1 MLNKFNIINELKNN
15 LRNLKSNNEKF
26 ILIIA
31 FFLLISLFF
40 VSVIWSLTTGSIDIS
55 LQTIINSIGHLIW
68 NTKVAEVD
76 VMNVM
81 VINEIRLPRMILA
94 FIVGA
99 ALSITGGSMQG
110 LFRNPLADPALIG
123 VSTGAALG
131 AVIFIILG
139 SYFFPDLPSNY
150 KTYIIPVFA
159 FLGGILSTILAYKLA
174 TRSGVT
180 NISILLLSGIALN
193 AVNGSIYGF
202 FLFIANDAQLRNI
215 TFWSLGSF
223 SGTNWISVQIGFFVV
238 FLPSLL
244 LFLVSNKLNILA
256 LGEKEAYYLGI
267 NVQKLKV
274 IIILITAITIG
285 GAVSL
290 SGIIGFVGLVTPHII
305 RLWFT
310 NNYKHLIPLSFLA
323 GGILLMIAD
332 TFARTIVSPA
342 ELPIGIITTG
352 IGGPFFIWLL
362 LKEKRKDMMS

>member
-1 MLNKFNIINELKNN
+1 MLNKFNIINDLVTYFK
-15 LRNLKSNNEKF
+15 NLKSNNERF
-26 ILIIA
+26 TLVIA
-31 FFLLISLFF
+31 FFLLFSLLIF
-40 VSVIWSLTTGSIDIS
+40 SIIWSLSTGAIEIS
-55 LQTIINSIGHLIW
+55 FQTIFKAIQNLIW
-68 NTKVAEVD
+68 NVKINETET
-76 VMNVM
+76 MNVM
-81 VINEIRLPRMILA
+81 VINEIRLPRIILA
-94 FIVGA
+94 FIIGA
-99 ALSITGGSMQG
+99 ALSVTGASMQG

-139 SYFFPDLPSNY
+139 SYYFPNFPSIY
-150 KTYIIPVFA
+150 KTYSIPLFA
-159 FLGGILSTILAYKLA
+159 FIGGILSTILAYNLA

-238 FLPSLL
+238 LIPSLF
-244 LFLVSNKLNILA
+244 LFLISKKLNILT
-256 LGEKEAYYLGI
+256 LGEKEAYYLGV
-267 NVQKLKV
+267 NVQQLKKV
-274 IIILITAITIG
+274 IILITAVTIG

-290 SGIIGFVGLVTPHII
+290 TGIIGFVGLVTPHII

-310 NNYKHLIPLSFLA
+310 NNYRYLIPLSFLA
-323 GGILLMIAD
+323 GGTLLMIAD